1 MNYFGWFT
9 GSVSMT
15 ASEDDSLDD
24 MGDLGPR
31 DTVGTGH
38 DMETEDG
45 HHHTSHEKP
54 AHAHMERGV
63 GQLPE
68 DPYTWTTENVKSWAI
83 GSNLHAETAETL
95 YTNRIDGQCLMRLTS
110 DLVSEMI
117 PLVGPR
123 MAFCQ
128 ALSELWDSRNDS
140 SSSPSHDKIVSTHSG
155 DNVSGAV
162 SQPHSTTGSSPITQ
176 SHACWGSER
185 VLKDLHRRCGTALAK
200 INEKSTALDASD
212 GELIR
217 DLETVYGDGLC
228 DGLRQG
234 FGENVDDNLNVLR
247 VAVLSIRP
255 GGVAQGDPKPTLAAL
270 YTQWVDT
277 IVSRTSYEAYLR
289 EYPKM
294 RKCLAQL
301 ESLTTDS
308 SFPVPVFS
316 SEEQM
321 IESLNEAMGRCGVSS
336 AHIAIVDAYARRLWQ
351 HEGAAN
357 IGTFPPALCALK
369 AMIRSKN
376 DEWISLTSECPLR
389 PVFNAG
395 RQCGIVPPTER
406 LAVLRCPAGPAAIS
420 LCDLKTAFVIRE
432 QNMLVYLAER
442 DPAHDR
448 DGGAFEVDSL
458 TEPLV
463 RNYEEETRTWPLTIE
478 EKVNLVKVLINNPHI
493 AVTPKQMI
501 SSDSTVPESAWTV
514 LLKIIAKFPDLRI
527 KAPSDDC
534 SSDQIQVNPIG
545 EQFENSRS
553 GSMATTFTPD
563 PYAHFSGWVDCPWA
577 SDAYY
582 MRQMEPL
589 MTCHHNQRTGEV
601 TCSDTTGFLAI
612 VIGTEELRK
621 MELCEDDLQVLPL
634 APEGSGVLPV
644 RCTFRG
650 ENPRYTLKYPPTGAA
665 LPDPMYVD
673 MAPTFFAKT
682 VTQMKPKSCD
692 DRMQSA
698 GPEVS
703 MSASPDSARAD
714 TIHNAVNGDGADTAA
729 LIGTA
734 DDGSSVPDKTRCE
747 SSSVDARPLK
757 FRRKS
762 DSVQQPPPGQPEA
775 PASSL
780 DGPIPKPGLLP
791 TSVGLPSTGAGL
803 PQQQEIQVATAENRT
818 TEAQQGE
825 VDDVCDQ
832 CGLGHDIKGDRLYV
846 CEASAPNGGECGRA
860 THLKCMG
867 LQKVPAWTVCRAH
880 SEEFYTARTHY
891 RRMMRVATTGPQPT
905 HTMTSWCREMRTRI
919 TETCGYTI
927 GETTVRDYLLFDPGQ
942 TFKPHNEQGSLKTN
956 VAFNTYFQ
964 KQAHNSRVERG
975 DNS

>member
-1 MNYFGWFT
+1 
-9 GSVSMT
+9 
-15 ASEDDSLDD
+15 
-24 MGDLGPR
+24 
-31 DTVGTGH
+31 
-38 DMETEDG
+38 
-45 HHHTSHEKP
+45 
-54 AHAHMERGV
+54 MEREV
-63 GQLPE
+63 EQLPE
-68 DPYTWTTENVKSWAI
+68 NPDTWTIEHVKSWALR
-83 GSNLHAETAETL
+83 SNLHAETAETL
-95 YTNRIDGQCLMRLTS
+95 YINRINGQCLMRLTS
-110 DLVSEMI
+110 DLAREMI

-123 MAFCQ
+123 MAFCE
-128 ALSELWDSRNDS
+128 ALSILGASRQDS
-140 SSSPSHDKIVSTHSG
+140 SSSPSHDTIASTGSG
-155 DNVSGAV
+155 GNVSGAV
-162 SQPHSTTGSSPITQ
+162 SQPHSITGSSPINQ
-176 SHACWGSER
+176 SHAGLDSER

-217 DLETVYGDGLC
+217 DLEKVYGDGLC

-234 FGENVDDNLNVLR
+234 FGENEDDTLNVLR

-277 IVSRTSYEAYLR
+277 IVSRTSYDAYLG
-289 EYPKM
+289 EYPSM
-294 RKCLAQL
+294 GECLAQL
-301 ESLTTDS
+301 ESLTADS

-316 SEEQM
+316 SEERM
-321 IESLNEAMGRCGVSS
+321 IESLNGAMGRCGVSS
-336 AHIAIVDAYARRLWQ
+336 VHIGIVNAYARRLWQ
-351 HEGAAN
+351 CEGAAN
-357 IGTFPPALCALK
+357 IGTFPPALFALK
-369 AMIRSKN
+369 AMIVSKN

-420 LCDLKTAFVIRE
+420 LCDLKTACVVRE
-432 QNMLVYLAER
+432 HNMLVYLAER

-448 DGGAFEVDSL
+448 DSGAFEVDSL

-463 RNYEEETRTWPLTIE
+463 RNYEEETGTWPLTIE
-478 EKVNLVKVLINNPHI
+478 DKVNLVKVLINNPHI
-493 AVTPKQMI
+493 
-501 SSDSTVPESAWTV
+501 TVVPRHTIFFGNTVQGPAWPM

-527 KAPSDDC
+527 QALSDDGT
-534 SSDQIQVNPIG
+534 SDQIQVDPIG
-545 EQFENSRS
+545 EQFESSRS

-563 PYAHFSGWVDCPWA
+563 PYAHFSGWVDCPWE

-582 MRQMEPL
+582 IRQMEPR

-601 TCSDTTGFLAI
+601 TCSDITGFLAI

-621 MELCEDDLQVLPL
+621 MELCEKGVQVLPS

-665 LPDPMYVD
+665 LPDPDYVD
-673 MAPTFFAKT
+673 MSPTFFART
-682 VTQMKPKSCD
+682 VTQIKPKSRNE
-692 DRMQSA
+692 RMQSA

-714 TIHNAVNGDGADTAA
+714 TIQSAVNGDGADTIQNAVNGDDTDTIQNAVNGDGADTAA
-729 LIGTA
+729 IIDIAVDSG
-734 DDGSSVPDKTRCE
+734 SVPDKTRCE

-757 FRRKS
+757 LRRKS
-762 DSVQQPPPGQPEA
+762 DSVQQSPPGQPEA

-780 DGPIPKPGLLP
+780 DGLITKPGLLP

-803 PQQQEIQVATAENRT
+803 PQQQEIQVATVENRT
-818 TEAQQGE
+818 TEEQQGE

-846 CEASAPNGGECGRA
+846 CEASVPNGGECGRA

-880 SEEFYTARTHY
+880 SEEFYTVRTHY
-891 RRMMRVATTGPQPT
+891 RRMMQVATTGPRPT
-905 HTMTSWCREMRTRI
+905 HTVTKWCREMRTRI
-919 TETCGYTI
+919 METCGYTV